1 MITFAAPKGK
11 NVPVKSGENSENI
24 AISIWLKIRLGADFL
39 WEVLS
44 NFEAQ
49 KKQGVPTLL
58 ISEKDNL
65 GERDLNF
72 LYIQRRV

>member
-11 NVPVKSGENSENI
+11 NVPDKSGENSEDI
-24 AISIWLKIRLGADFL
+24 DISIWLLGRLGADFL

-49 KKQGVPTLL
+49 KSKVFQLC
-58 ISEKDNL
+58 
-65 GERDLNF
+65 
-72 LYIQRRV
+72 

>member
-11 NVPVKSGENSENI
+11 NVPDKSGENSEDI
-24 AISIWLKIRLGADFL
+24 DISIWLLGRLGADFL

-49 KKQGVPTLL
+49 KKARCT
-58 ISEKDNL
+58 
-65 GERDLNF
+65 NF
-72 LYIQRRV
+72 VNF